1 MQGAP
6 VLILGAR
13 SDMALAIA
21 HAFAE
26 RGHPL
31 MLALRS
37 PKRLQPVADDIGV
50 RHKVDVTLHAYDAT
64 KMTAQGEM
72 LDKLPHQPRIIVCA
86 VGFMPD
92 QEESADDPALARKV
106 IDTNFT
112 GPALFLE
119 VAAKRMAAMGAD
131 SAIIGISSVAGDRG
145 RAKNYVYGAAK
156 AGFSAWLSGMR
167 QKYARTKLHVMTV
180 KPGFVRTAMTEGLDL
195 PGPVTV
201 DPEAVAKQ
209 VTAALDKKHHV
220 IYTSVWRWIMTII
233 CAVPEP
239 IFKKMKF

>member
-1 MQGAP
+1 
-6 VLILGAR
+6 
-13 SDMALAIA
+13 MALALA

-50 RHKVDVTLHAYDAT
+50 RHKVDVSLHAYEAT
-64 KMTAQGEM
+64 KMTGQEEF
-72 LDKLPHQPRIIVCA
+72 LDSLPHKPRVIVCA
-86 VGFMPD
+86 VGYMPEQD
-92 QEESADDPALARKV
+92 EAAADPAIARKV

-112 GPALFLE
+112 GPALFME
-119 VAAKRMAAMGAD
+119 IAATRLAAMNDETAL
-131 SAIIGISSVAGDRG
+131 IGISSVAGDRG
-145 RAKNYVYGAAK
+145 RAKNYIYGAAK
-156 AGFSAWLSGMR
+156 AGFTTWLSGMR
-167 QKYARTKLHVMTV
+167 QKYAASRLHVMTV
-180 KPGFVRTAMTEGLDL
+180 KPGFVRTAMTEGMDL

-201 DPEAVAKQ
+201 DPDDVAKQ
-209 VTAALDKKHHV
+209 VLASLDKKHHV

-233 CAVPEP
+233 GMIPEP